1 MGTDVAEDAPD
12 WFRTAVAITPEHS
25 STTVDGA
32 RITFRSWGE
41 RGAPGL
47 ILVHGGAA
55 HAGWWDHIAPRY
67 AGSRR
72 VVALDLS
79 GHGDSDWRDTYRI
92 ATWADEVAAVA
103 DVAGAADDAVLVGHS
118 LGGLVGIRAS
128 IAHPDLVRD
137 LVLVDS
143 RILDAA
149 GLAEIQRNQPHE
161 GIPRGNKTYPTLEA
175 ALDRFRLVPDHAS
188 LDYARAYVARQS
200 AVRDGDGWR
209 WKFDRGFADE
219 LRDLPPRPP
228 KSVRLSVVHGEHGVM
243 TPTMV
248 EQVTGHLDEPAR
260 VVELPGAGH
269 HVMLEEPL
277 ALMDVIDEVLA
288 ERSARSQNP
297 VG

>member
-1 MGTDVAEDAPD
+1 MGTDVADDAPD

-149 GLAEIQRNQPHE
+149 MLDEIQRNQPEE
-161 GIPRGNKTYPTLEA
+161 GIPRGSKHYPSLEA
-175 ALDRFRLVPDHAS
+175 ALERFRLVPDHAS
-188 LDYARAYVARQS
+188 LDYARNHVARQS
-200 AVRDGDGWR
+200 VVRDDDGWR

-219 LRDLPPRPP
+219 LTDLPSRPP
-228 KSVRLSVVHGEHGVM
+228 NSCRLSVVYGEHGVV
-243 TPTMV
+243 TPAMIDT
-248 EQVTGHLDEPAR
+248 VTAGLDEPAR
-260 VVELPGAGH
+260 VVELAGAGH
-269 HVMLEEPL
+269 HIPLEQPL
-277 ALMDVIDEVLA
+277 ELMDVIDDVVRA
-288 ERSARSQNP
+288 
-297 VG
+297 